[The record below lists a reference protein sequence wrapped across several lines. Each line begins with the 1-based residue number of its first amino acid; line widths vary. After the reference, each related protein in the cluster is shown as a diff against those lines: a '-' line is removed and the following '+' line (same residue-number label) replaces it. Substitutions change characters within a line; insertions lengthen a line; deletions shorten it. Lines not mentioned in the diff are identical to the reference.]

1 MSRKAPKSNHTGLKI
16 FLILLMLVFIAGS
29 GYMVKLCIDLA
40 GQAPTYVTEPGNP
53 EIELPTQP
61 TTEETEPPTTVPVP
75 EHVVSTATVASTGD
89 LLMHKP
95 VMDSAYSKDEGY
107 NFDEIF
113 QYVKEYVSEADYA
126 MANLETTLYGP
137 GRDYAGYPMFNC
149 PDEIVDGV
157 KNAGFDMLL
166 TANNHSF
173 DTGFDGY
180 VRTLDVVREKGL
192 ETLGTMKDE
201 TEPKWIIQEIND
213 IKIGMLCYTYE
224 TSDGTG
230 EYPSLNGNPM
240 YKATYDNINCFRE
253 SDPDSF
259 YAEVKQYLAEM
270 KDAGAEATML
280 FIHWGVEYQTKQND
294 RQAAI
299 AQGLCD
305 LGIDVIVGGHPH
317 VIEPIDLL
325 ESTVDPEHK
334 TVIIYSTGNAVS
346 NQQLGNIKSITTAH
360 TEDGILFSVTFEKYS
375 DGTVYLAGADAL
387 PTWVYKFTN
396 ENKKLEYN
404 ILPLDYDRVDE
415 WKTLFNIND
424 HIFTKADNSYHRTM
438 ELVGAGL
445 EECVTWL
452 AEEKAVREQYYYDL
466 AFFPEKFATQAT
478 EAPTEPVAETTA
490 PAA

>member
-317 VIEPIDLL
+317 VIQPVDLL

-334 TVIIYSTGNAVS
+334 TVVLYSMGNAVS
-346 NQQLGNIKSITTAH
+346 NQLLGNLKSVQTAH
-360 TEDGILFSVTFEKYS
+360 TEDGVLFSVTFEKYS
-375 DGTVYLAGADAL
+375 DGTVYLAEANLL
-387 PTWVYKFTN
+387 PTWNFRRTFGGRN
-396 ENKKLEYN
+396 EYN
-404 ILPLDYDRVDE
+404 ILPLDIDREEE
-415 WKTLFNIND
+415 WMTLFEFNQE
-424 HIFTKADNSYHRTM
+424 FSKTSAKNSYNRTM
-438 ELVGAGL
+438 EIVGEGL
-445 EECVTWL
+445 EECQTYL
-452 AEEKAVREQYYYDL
+452 AEQKTAREEYYYDL
-466 AFFPEKFATQAT
+466 AWNPEKFATEATGEVTEPASETTEAT
-478 EAPTEPVAETTA
+478 E
-490 PAA
+490 